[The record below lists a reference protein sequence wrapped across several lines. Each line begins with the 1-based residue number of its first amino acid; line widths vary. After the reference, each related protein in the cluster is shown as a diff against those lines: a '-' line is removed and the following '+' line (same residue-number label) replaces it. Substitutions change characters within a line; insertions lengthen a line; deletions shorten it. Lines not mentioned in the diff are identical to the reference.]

1 MLVSKYAISLDDT
14 AIHFD
19 EKIYS
24 YSTYKKNFGLEKN
37 MSFYY
42 DAMRKFS
49 QRSQPPADFKTIAKK
64 KRNITYTA
72 V

>member
-1 MLVSKYAISLDDT
+1 
-14 AIHFD
+14 
-19 EKIYS
+19 
-24 YSTYKKNFGLEKN
+24 

>member
-1 MLVSKYAISLDDT
+1 MLVSKYAISLDAT

-24 YSTYKKNFGLEKN
+24 YSTYKKKFGLEKN

-42 DAMRKFS
+42 DAMRKS
-49 QRSQPPADFKTIAKK
+49 SQPSADFKTIAKK
-64 KRNITYTA
+64 KGNITYTA